1 MGDFAMFGLRNDGK
15 RIKTID
21 PVMKMVPH
29 IMKTRNDAQV
39 MALYEIDCKGLD
51 EYIFAKRHE
60 ENIRFTYMHI
70 LIAAFVRVMA
80 LRPKLNRFIVNGR
93 VFKRNEIQISFAV
106 KKTLLDTAEET
117 TIKLTFD
124 GTESIYDVKK
134 KIDDAVLENA
144 KESAVN
150 GTDKMAKLLT
160 IVPNGLIKI
169 LDGFLMWLDKHGLL
183 PKKVLEVS
191 PFHTSLFLT
200 NMKSI
205 KMGYVYHHCYNFGST
220 SIFVSMGKEKYEP
233 VILDADDAKFGVAKI
248 MKVGVVVDERICDGL
263 YYGNS
268 LREFKKYMEY
278 PTVLEERIDHKIED
292 QK

>member
-1 MGDFAMFGLRNDGK
+1 MFGLRNDGK

-21 PVMKMVPH
+21 PLMKMVPH

-51 EYIFAKRHE
+51 DYIFAKRHE
-60 ENIRFTYMHI
+60 ENIRLTYMHI
-70 LIAAFVRVMA
+70 IIAAFVRVMA

-93 VFKRNEIQISFAV
+93 VFKRNDIQISFAV
-106 KKTLLDTAEET
+106 KKTLLDTADET
-117 TIKLTFD
+117 TIKLTFE
-124 GTESIYDVKK
+124 GTESIYEVKQ
-134 KIDDAVLENA
+134 KIDDAILENA

-160 IVPNGLIKI
+160 VVPNGLIKI
-169 LDGFLMWLDKHGLL
+169 VVGFLMWLDKHGLL

-233 VILDADDAKFGVAKI
+233 VVLVADDAKCGVAKV
-248 MKVGVVVDERICDGL
+248 MKVGVVVNEWICDGL

-268 LREFKKYMEY
+268 LREFKKYMED
-278 PTVLEERIDHKIED
+278 PKVLEQRIDHKIED

>member
-1 MGDFAMFGLRNDGK
+1 MFGLRNDGK

-21 PVMKMVPH
+21 PLMKMVPH

-51 EYIFAKRHE
+51 DYIFAKRHE
-60 ENIRFTYMHI
+60 ENIRLTYMHI
-70 LIAAFVRVMA
+70 IIAAFVRVMA

-93 VFKRNEIQISFAV
+93 VFKRNDIQISFAV
-106 KKTLLDTAEET
+106 KKTLLDTADET
-117 TIKLTFD
+117 TIKLTFE
-124 GTESIYDVKK
+124 GTESIYEVKQ
-134 KIDDAVLENA
+134 KIDDAILENA

-160 IVPNGLIKI
+160 VVPNGLIKI
-169 LDGFLMWLDKHGLL
+169 VVGFLMWLDKHGLL

-233 VILDADDAKFGVAKI
+233 VVLDADDAKFGVAKV

-268 LREFKKYMEY
+268 LREFKKYMED
-278 PTVLEERIDHKIED
+278 PKVLEQRIDHKIED